1 MFDFND
7 FLTMSI
13 VTLWIVPAILM
24 KNSNLLKNVSILFRV
39 DEQKLLISMLAVL
52 SLISYT
58 IHTNRRLVR
67 ERH

>member
-24 KNSNLLKNVSILFRV
+24 KKSNLHKNVSILFRV
-39 DEQKLLISMLAVL
+39 DEQKLSISMSAVL

-58 IHTNRRLVR
+58 IYTNRWLVR

>member
-24 KNSNLLKNVSILFRV
+24 KNSNLHKNVSILFRV

-58 IHTNRRLVR
+58 IYTNRRLVR

>member
-24 KNSNLLKNVSILFRV
+24 KNSNLHENVSILFRV
-39 DEQKLLISMLAVL
+39 DKQKLLISMLAVL

-58 IHTNRRLVR
+58 IYTNRRLVR

>member
-13 VTLWIVPAILM
+13 VNLWIVPAILM
-24 KNSNLLKNVSILFRV
+24 KNSNLHENVSILFRV
-39 DEQKLLISMLAVL
+39 DKQKLLISMLAVL

-58 IHTNRRLVR
+58 IYTNRRLVR

>member
-24 KNSNLLKNVSILFRV
+24 KNSKNVSILFRV

-58 IHTNRRLVR
+58 IYTNRRLVR

>member
-13 VTLWIVPAILM
+13 VTLWIVPAIPM
-24 KNSNLLKNVSILFRV
+24 KNSNLHENVSILFRV

-58 IHTNRRLVR
+58 IYTNRRLVR

>member
-7 FLTMSI
+7 FLTMSS

-24 KNSNLLKNVSILFRV
+24 KKSNLHKNVSILFRV

-58 IHTNRRLVR
+58 IYTNKWLVR

>member
-7 FLTMSI
+7 FLTMSS

-24 KNSNLLKNVSILFRV
+24 KKSNLHKNVSILFRV

-58 IHTNRRLVR
+58 IYTNRWLVR

>member
-24 KNSNLLKNVSILFRV
+24 KNSNLHENVSILFRV

-58 IHTNRRLVR
+58 IYTNRRLVR